1 MSTGDLCYVKGGS
14 GLAYSKITANNGAL
28 IYKSGSSSVYVILT
42 PRAQDL
48 NGYVRISYEDGTSRR
63 VLLSGYTQEV
73 TKLNN
78 QHVTLTKTQDSP
90 YTLRLDGLTTNDSVD
105 ISYTVS
111 FSLGSDHDAGIINT
125 SFYMFGHAY
134 HSNGNNV
141 FAHSS
146 YQSINVSSSQSYVT
160 STWTYR
166 ITINDALED
175 WFTIEDL

>member
-28 IYKSGSSSVYVILT
+28 IYKSGSSSSVYVILT
-42 PRAQDL
+42 PRPQSL
-48 NGYVRISYEDGTSRR
+48 DGIWIKNSSSTTIR
-63 VLLSGYTQEV
+63 VATSGYTQKV

-111 FSLGSDHDAGIINT
+111 FSMDSDHPAGTIY
-125 SFYMFGHAY
+125 SGYMFGEAVF
-134 HSNGNNV
+134 STGNN
-141 FAHSS
+141 FAQSDFHS
-146 YQSINVSSSQSYVT
+146 IDVTSSQAYVT
-160 STWTYR
+160 YTFTYR
-166 ITINDALED
+166 LTINTTARD